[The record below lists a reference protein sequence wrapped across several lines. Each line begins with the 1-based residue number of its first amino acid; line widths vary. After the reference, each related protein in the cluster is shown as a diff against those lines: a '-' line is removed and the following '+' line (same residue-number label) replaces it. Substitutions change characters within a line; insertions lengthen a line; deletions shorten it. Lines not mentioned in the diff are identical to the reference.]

1 MTDGRQPVPPPEQL
15 AELIAATT
23 DEPLV
28 EGDQPVSVW
37 MLVKSRDAEG
47 DTVWG
52 VRNAGEP
59 FTSEE
64 LQGAPGSPGMTASAA
79 AVSVAAAS
87 ASSSRTT
94 LRNTS
99 PRSIFPNASSMPPR
113 RIVPP

>member
-1 MTDGRQPVPPPEQL
+1 MSQTDAAAL
-15 AELIAATT
+15 AEHISAMS

-47 DTVWG
+47 DLVWG

-64 LQGAPGSPGMTASAA
+64 LLGALTGFTESLKRDLASDWE
-79 AVSVAAAS
+79 
-87 ASSSRTT
+87 
-94 LRNTS
+94 
-99 PRSIFPNASSMPPR
+99 
-113 RIVPP
+113 